1 MNKAEFLYKLRRK
14 IYLFYFNQIHKLPF
28 ISYCKF
34 YASYRHSLKHVGNE
48 ANVNYIAARPNP
60 GAGIGHQLAN
70 WMAGYHLAKEFGLK
84 FANIPFTRYHHPN
97 VPTLWNDFF
106 GFGIGEAK
114 YKDLLQQGYKKILLP
129 QFSELLPG
137 QIDVI
142 KKIIASYTD
151 EKVVFLCEQ
160 DQFYRDLHTL
170 IPDLQ
175 QKFYAAPA
183 RKLDKLIYDKNNFNI
198 AIHVRRGDIMADP
211 SNPNLAMRYLSN
223 DYFQKVLGHVIGM
236 LKTDKPVHIWFFSQG
251 KPEDYPE
258 FAHFPNLH
266 WCMDMGAQESF
277 LHMVYAD
284 VLITSKSSF
293 SYKPA
298 LLNRCIKVCP
308 ENFWHGYPDSN
319 DWVMVDNHGNVKWRA
334 SSPFMAAF

>member
-14 IYLFYFNQIHKLPF
+14 IYLFYFNQINKLPY

-70 WMAGYHLAKEFGLK
+70 WMAGYHLAKEFGLI

-106 GFGIGEAK
+106 GFGIGEAQ

-183 RKLDKLIYDKNNFNI
+183 RELDKLMFDNKNFNV

-211 SNPNLAMRYLSN
+211 SNPNLAMRYLRN
-223 DYFQKVLGHVIGM
+223 DYFQKVLSQVIEM
-236 LKTDKPVHIWFFSQG
+236 VKTDKPVHIWFFSQG

-266 WCMDMGAQESF
+266 WCMDMGAQASF

-284 VLITSKSSF
+284 LLITSKSSF

-298 LLNRCIKVCP
+298 LLNRGIKVCP

-319 DWVMVDNHGNVKWRA
+319 DWVMVDNHGNVRWKS